1 MTDEQR
7 DIGARIAA
15 ARREA
20 GLTQRELADRLGVTT
35 RSVQNYE
42 SGAVIPYK
50 HLRRIETLARKR
62 VGWIL
67 AGDPVEDSVAATI
80 VRLHEAMER
89 HYALLQE
96 HLETLRR
103 ETEHLREQRDMA
115 RIRRRASGGDAPREA

>member
-1 MTDEQR
+1 VTDEQR
-7 DIGARIAA
+7 QIGARIAA

-35 RSVQNYE
+35 RSIQNYE
-42 SGAVIPYK
+42 AGAVTPYR

-67 AGDPVEDSVAATI
+67 SGDPSGDSMADTIARLEAT
-80 VRLHEAMER
+80 MER

-96 HLETLRR
+96 QLDRLRNETV
-103 ETEHLREQRDMA
+103 HLRELRELSEVRRHGGENTPQA
-115 RIRRRASGGDAPREA
+115 R